1 MDIKTNKNFIDKII
15 HLLFIK
21 EKENLVK
28 KELGNYIYGNITK
41 ISNKDSD
48 KFIINILNLF
58 KNELFDETKE
68 YHKKIENDITPILII
83 QNIIKLYTKNPNV
96 FFILLNPIF
105 DMYKSLEPKQIIQN
119 TEKIIE
125 LLEDKNDII
134 ILKKFNELFEVVV
147 LLLINQV
154 DSVKNV
160 GNSLNNLL
168 KTTLKKNTIKLDDK
182 NIFDFE
188 LFEDKILSKTKLNM
202 PLIDGFLI
210 DWINELCNIET
221 LNIYIGK
228 DFYNILPVVIN
239 IEKKKKIKDISNKA
253 YDCDNKIKNIFL
265 NKYLKYYYKEYKHI
279 DNCILSF
286 IELIRNNNNNDS
298 KVSNEYNF
306 LNDLIKKF
314 ISIIE
319 DNIDKSTNNIF
330 YDNSNTEINSP
341 IYKRRYLKLK
351 YGEQDIKKNNIL
363 FSPTIFFPSKKSR
376 NILETNKNLI
386 RSTYINSFDCLS
398 QDSENKNNEISK
410 LIPLNTL
417 NDFMKLI
424 IESND
429 ITKDDQLNQLN
440 SELKKLIQYIPNNY
454 EKFKAKE
461 FINTIIEGV
470 EKPEITNKEYLLDWF
485 KLFCEKY
492 EKKIT
497 DESII
502 AIINGILKTIQN
514 QNKDKS
520 SNIKNENLM
529 LLMFQNLTKINIQKI
544 FSLLADSLNK
554 INNYLFNYQI
564 VGYLNN
570 YLITTPKA
578 EELRRSLILYG
589 NGRDQNHRPF
599 YEKIYKIFAYN
610 PMCLLVFCIIT
621 EYYEL
626 SWNLI
631 LNLIKIK
638 FDDDYYI
645 YLSEFVQLLENSQS
659 NSIRMLLLNPQ
670 HNIYLAKTLY
680 GILMLLPQ
688 GKAYN
693 ILSNRL
699 YSIKGLFKYTKEFNN
714 KLDENTIKDI
724 NYFINIFIELQ
735 QKKKKKKSN
744 NNSYI

>member
-1 MDIKTNKNFIDKII
+1 MDTKTNKNFIEKII

-28 KELGNYIYGNITK
+28 KELGNYIYGHITK
-41 ISNKDSD
+41 INTKDSD
-48 KFIINILNLF
+48 KFISNILNLF
-58 KNELFDETKE
+58 KNELFDKSKE

-105 DMYKSLEPKQIIQN
+105 EMYKSLEPKQIIQN

-125 LLEDKNDII
+125 LLKDKNDII

-147 LLLINQV
+147 LLLINQE
-154 DSVKNV
+154 DSVKNI
-160 GNSLNNLL
+160 GESLNNLL
-168 KTTLKKNTIKLDDK
+168 KTTLKNNTKKLADK

-188 LFEDKILSKTKLNM
+188 LFEDKILSKAKLNM
-202 PLIDGFLI
+202 VIIDGFLI
-210 DWINELCNIET
+210 DWINEICNIET
-221 LNIYIGK
+221 INIYLGK
-228 DFYNILPVVIN
+228 DSYKILPLIIN
-239 IEKKKKIKDISNKA
+239 IEKKKIKDIADNA
-253 YDCDNKIKNIFL
+253 YDCENKIKNIFL
-265 NKYLKYYYKEYKHI
+265 NKYLKYYYKEYKQI

-286 IELIRNNNNNDS
+286 IKLVRNNNNS
-298 KVSNEYNF
+298 EVSNEYNF
-306 LNDLIKKF
+306 LYDLIKKF

-319 DNIDKSTNNIF
+319 DNLDKSIDNIF
-330 YDNSNTEINSP
+330 IGNSYTEINSP
-341 IYKRRYLKLK
+341 IYKRRNINLKFV
-351 YGEQDIKKNNIL
+351 EQDIKKYNKL
-363 FSPTIFFPSKKSR
+363 YSPNVNFASKKSR
-376 NILETNKNLI
+376 NIFENNKNLI
-386 RSTYINSFDCLS
+386 RSTNINSFDCLS
-398 QDSENKNNEISK
+398 QDSENKNNEISN

-440 SELKKLIQYIPNNY
+440 SELKKLIQYIPNDY

-470 EKPEITNKEYLLDWF
+470 EKPEITNKGYLLEWF
-485 KLFCEKY
+485 QLFCEKY

-502 AIINGILKTIQN
+502 AIINGILKTIQI
-514 QNKDKS
+514 QNKDKN
-520 SNIKNENLM
+520 SNLKNENPI

-578 EELRRSLILYG
+578 EELRENLILYG
-589 NGRDQNHRPF
+589 KGREQNHRPF

-659 NSIRMLLLNPQ
+659 NNIRMLLLNPE
-670 HNIYLAKTLY
+670 HNIYLTKTLY

-699 YSIKGLFKYTKEFNN
+699 YSIKGLFKIMKELKN

-744 NNSYI
+744 NNLYI